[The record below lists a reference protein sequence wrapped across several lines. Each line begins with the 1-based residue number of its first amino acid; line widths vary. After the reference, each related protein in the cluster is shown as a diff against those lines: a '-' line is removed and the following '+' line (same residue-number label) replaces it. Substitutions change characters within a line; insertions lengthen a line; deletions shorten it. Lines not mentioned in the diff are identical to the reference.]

1 VIGNRAGGLSAKQAR
16 LLIAAMLAVSLM
28 LGGAFLAVD
37 RLHST
42 PGDALN
48 HPDQPA
54 TDEQSH
60 AQAVGAARHLV
71 SVAKLHPTTAGYLL
85 MSCNDHD
92 NPPYQGAIYLTFAVP
107 AETRADA
114 YLPAVTSALVADGW
128 TEGLPPGGHAFGT
141 TLSKDGI
148 TAIIYR
154 HDKDENQGV
163 LRLYGECR
171 NMSDHRNDTTGWTDV
186 TGLFNPPG

>member
-1 VIGNRAGGLSAKQAR
+1 VTGNRAGGLSAKQAR
-16 LLIAAMLAVSLM
+16 LLIAVMLAVSLV

-42 PGDALN
+42 AGDALN

-60 AQAVGAARHLV
+60 DQAVGAARLLV
-71 SVAKLHPTTAGYLL
+71 SVANLHPTTAGYLL
-85 MSCNDHD
+85 MSCKDHD
-92 NPPYQGAIYLTFAVP
+92 NPPYQGAIYLTFTVP
-107 AETRADA
+107 VETHADT

-128 TEGLPPGGHAFGT
+128 AEGLPPGGHALAT
-141 TLSKDGI
+141 TLSKDGV

-154 HDKDENQGV
+154 HDKDENPGRAAALWGMPEHERSPQRHDGV
-163 LRLYGECR
+163 DRC
-171 NMSDHRNDTTGWTDV
+171 HRAV
-186 TGLFNPPG
+186 QPA

>member
-1 VIGNRAGGLSAKQAR
+1 MTGNRAGGLSAKQLR
-16 LLIAAMLAVSLM
+16 LLIAVMLAVSLV

-42 PGDALN
+42 PGDARN

-60 AQAVGAARHLV
+60 AQAVGVARHLV
-71 SVAKLHPTTAGYLL
+71 SVASLHPTTAGYLL

-92 NPPYQGAIYLTFAVP
+92 NPPYQGAIYLTFTMP
-107 AETRADA
+107 AETHADT
-114 YLPAVTSALVADGW
+114 YLPSVTSALVADGW
-128 TEGLPPGGHAFGT
+128 AEGLAPGGHAFGK
-141 TLSKDGI
+141 TLSKDGV
-148 TAIIYR
+148 TAIVYR
-154 HDKDENQGV
+154 HDKDENLGV

-171 NMSDHRNDTTGWTDV
+171 NMTDHRNDTTGWIDV
-186 TGLFNPPG
+186 TGLFNQPG

>member
-1 VIGNRAGGLSAKQAR
+1 VTGNRAGGLSAKQAR
-16 LLIAAMLAVSLM
+16 LLIAVMLAVSLV

-54 TDEQSH
+54 ADEQSH

-71 SVAKLHPTTAGYLL
+71 SVAKLHPTTVGYLL

-92 NPPYQGAIYLTFAVP
+92 NPPYQGAIHLTFAVP
-107 AETRADA
+107 AETHADT

-128 TEGLPPGGHAFGT
+128 AE
-141 TLSKDGI
+141 
-148 TAIIYR
+148 
-154 HDKDENQGV
+154 
-163 LRLYGECR
+163 
-171 NMSDHRNDTTGWTDV
+171 
-186 TGLFNPPG
+186 